1 MIRDRETLV
10 HATCVSIRG
19 HGVLI
24 AGSPG
29 SGKSDLALR
38 LIDRGAM
45 LVSDDQTILRPDGTA
60 LRAFAPAT
68 IRGRIEVR
76 GLGILETAQ
85 VDGVSVALAVVIDP
99 APDRMPPERRVR
111 SIAGVTLPEIALAAL
126 EASAPVK
133 VELALARLIGDSA
146 NG

>member
-1 MIRDRETLV
+1 MIEGRDKLI

-24 AGSPG
+24 AGPPG

-38 LIDRGAM
+38 LIDRGAR
-45 LVSDDQTILRPDGTA
+45 LVSDDQTILRPDGSG

-68 IRGRIEVR
+68 IRGRMEVR
-76 GLGILETAQ
+76 GLGILELEP
-85 VDGVSVALAVVIDP
+85 VDGVPVALVVAIDP

-111 SIAGVTLPEIALAAL
+111 PIAGVTLPEIALAAL

-146 NG
+146 DG